1 MRILTV
7 YKKNHESVHDRAFDH
22 VRRTIEDL
30 GLSAS
35 FRAREVVQRE
45 DVLDVDLVIVLG
57 GDGTLTSISHIIDSE
72 TLVMGVNSHPRDE
85 DAEGSL
91 GFFMG
96 SDARTFESDL
106 DAVINGTAEVN
117 LLPRLQA
124 VIETT
129 SGNRIRTD
137 PALND
142 LFIGNTHQYQP
153 SKYMLRRG
161 GQRWRQQSSGLIF
174 STYLGRGAW
183 YDHAAGS
190 DALTGVANQAASH
203 YFALARE
210 VLTDM
215 TAPDASRN
223 AWTSEPT
230 TVVSD
235 MHRGYVVADGWDET
249 HFNRGATI
257 TVDLSGPVLRLVT
270 IRGRLTSS

>member
-129 SGNRIRTD
+129 SGNRI
-137 PALND
+137 
-142 LFIGNTHQYQP
+142 Q
-153 SKYMLRRG
+153 
-161 GQRWRQQSSGLIF
+161 
-174 STYLGRGAW
+174 LGRRNFNSSSPTVPRGRPSVW
-183 YDHAAGS
+183 VGG
-190 DALTGVANQAASH
+190 TASSSPWTP
-203 YFALARE
+203 LC
-210 VLTDM
+210 V
-215 TAPDASRN
+215 TASTPSCAKPWC
-223 AWTSEPT
+223 WTSPCWMST
-230 TVVSD
+230 
-235 MHRGYVVADGWDET
+235 WLPET
-249 HFNRGATI
+249 N
-257 TVDLSGPVLRLVT
+257 VP
-270 IRGRLTSS
+270 